1 MDNLSNFLFPV
12 VLHTLLYAVYH
23 LSLFES
29 IPGGDSGELVA
40 ESCLLGVAHPPGYP
54 LFTVL
59 SHYAQYIPFPRMH
72 YATANSSYFQIHIDN
87 DPSPAWKVNHMICVF
102 GVLAAFCIQ
111 LATINVIKSCIG
123 DSHVLLGSSIASI
136 MYALSPLVWEY
147 SITAEVF
154 GFNNFLVAFI
164 IYITTVIYRNKLT
177 HQSNSY
183 GLVYFGAFLSALCLT
198 NQHTSF
204 LFLVV
209 LVPAVFFATIPL
221 NNVYETCQYVCNV
234 TALFIIGLLPYSYLY
249 FAAVAPKPGS
259 WGDTSN
265 IEGFLRHI
273 LRMEYGTFQLG
284 VKHGSETF
292 IERVG
297 LYMMFINSETY
308 YMGTIFLVLAVV
320 TTLMASNYAS
330 SDSNVDKEDNAS
342 KDKRINGKVKS
353 KEAKPI
359 IPVTV
364 LVSQKY
370 QIMIVLLLV
379 FAFYTITWHGVL
391 SNLPLSSPMPYG
403 VHARFWLQPNIVICI
418 FIGYG
423 ISFLQ
428 EKLTKVTRITES
440 KLFELSLTG
449 IIFAL
454 IVTCRFPVLNKSID
468 GNVIQ
473 LFGQNILDSLPKNAI
488 LLSHTDLDWN
498 SVRYLRECENKRG
511 DITHLSLQIMP
522 YPWFR
527 KQRSHYPNI
536 NFPNTNFHGVSTD
549 RMSEGNA
556 ILIDTFLASNAAA
569 NGTVY
574 IVMQAINE
582 MEIGDGGIWRDKY
595 ALIPWGT
602 LYQVHLLPASNAVPK
617 ETKIERLG
625 IFHRDSYK
633 QLLLMQENFP
643 LLSDYLHRKYPDG
656 TWEYAAF
663 SVHYDGYYQLA
674 LNFLTYAISLQNS
687 IAKDNL
693 YHKLPVLLDRLHI
706 ATNILNDILHV
717 VLRYNTLSSPLGDLY
732 KNTVVAYM
740 KLIPL
745 LNLMAKQDPIFNL
758 LLEPDVT
765 ARIQPLIVGNKTIEE
780 LLRPSN
786 MNQITKTAHK
796 IARNYINAYPTN
808 KDNDAISK
816 FADEILPYL
825 IHKT

>member
-1 MDNLSNFLFPV
+1 MDRLSGWLFPV
-12 VLHTLLYAVYH
+12 VLHIFLYAVYH

-54 LFTVL
+54 LFTLL
-59 SHYAQYIPFPRMH
+59 SHYVQYIPVPRMH
-72 YATANSSYFQIHIDN
+72 YATTDASYFQIHIDYN
-87 DPSPAWKVNHMICVF
+87 PSPAWKVNHMICVF
-102 GVLAAFCIQ
+102 GALAAFCIQ
-111 LATINVIKSCIG
+111 LATINVIKSCVG

-136 MYALSPLVWEY
+136 IYALSPLVWEY

-154 GFNNFLVAFI
+154 GFNNFLVAFV
-164 IYITTVIYRNKLT
+164 IYVTTEIYRNKLT
-177 HQSNSY
+177 RQTNSY

-209 LVPAVFFATIPL
+209 LVPAVIFATIPS
-221 NNVYETCQYVCNV
+221 NNAYETCKYVCSV
-234 TALFIIGLLPYSYLY
+234 TILFIIGLLPYSYLY
-249 FAAVAPKPGS
+249 FASVAPKPGS
-259 WGDTSN
+259 WGDSSN
-265 IEGFLRHI
+265 ITGFFRHV

-292 IERVG
+292 IERVV
-297 LYMMFINSETY
+297 LYVMFINSETY

-320 TTLMASNYAS
+320 TTLMTLIHTSSN
-330 SDSNVDKEDNAS
+330 DNTNKDVSVS
-342 KDKRINGKVKS
+342 KDKRANNKVKS
-353 KEAKPI
+353 KETTPI
-359 IPVTV
+359 APVTV

-370 QIMIVLLLV
+370 QLMIVLLSV
-379 FAFYTITWHGVL
+379 FTFYTIAWHGVL

-403 VHARFWLQPNIVICI
+403 VHARFWLQPNILICI

-428 EKLTKVTRITES
+428 EKLTKVTRITEG
-440 KLFELSLTG
+440 KLFELSLIG
-449 IIFAL
+449 IVFAL
-454 IVTCRFPVLNKSID
+454 IVTGRFPSLNKSID
-468 GNVIQ
+468 GNMIQ
-473 LFGQNILDSLPKNAI
+473 LFGQNILDSLPKDAI

-498 SVRYLRECENKRG
+498 SVRYLRECENKRR
-511 DITHLSLQIMP
+511 DVTHLSLQIMP
-522 YPWFR
+522 YPWFQ
-527 KQRSHYPNI
+527 KQQSHYPNI
-536 NFPNTNFHGVSTD
+536 KFPNTNFPGVSTD

-556 ILIDTFLASNAAA
+556 ILIDRFLASNAAA
-569 NGTVY
+569 NGSVY

-582 MEIGDGGIWRDKY
+582 MEIGDGGIWRDRY

-602 LYQVHLLPASNAVPK
+602 LYQVHLLPASIPK
-617 ETKIERLG
+617 ETKIDRLG
-625 IFHRDSYK
+625 IFHKDSYK
-633 QLLLMQENFP
+633 QLQLMQDNFP
-643 LLSDYLHRKYPDG
+643 LLSDYLHKKYPDG

-693 YHKLPVLLDRLHI
+693 YHKLPVLLDRLQI
-706 ATNILNDILHV
+706 ATEILTDVLHI

-758 LLEPDVT
+758 LLEPDMA
-765 ARIQPLIVGNKTIEE
+765 ARIQPLLVGNKTIEE
-780 LLRPSN
+780 LLRPTN
-786 MNQITKTAHK
+786 MKQITKTAHK
-796 IARNYINAYPTN
+796 ITKNYINAYPTN

-816 FADEILPYL
+816 FANELL
-825 IHKT
+825 S